1 MIILAGRDQFA
12 ERVVHF
18 VAENAAEYIGRE
30 YFGAIGAIV
39 VPLAA
44 YFALKRFEIKRQS
57 DAIEPEENKDILKE
71 LGNQLERGVLIVSLR
86 AAICGLIGFGAAL
99 TWVSLAGDSSDI
111 RVLGSDR
118 SAQTVWLA
126 VSASTL
132 LWFYRYSWR
141 NPAVGF
147 CAAIAGV
154 LLLKFGWLE
163 LAPVVGCAWAACCY
177 HSPNLRLQNTLENC
191 NRCILSCCCRIL
203 FAGSGGSDWPYRL
216 PSFVW
221 RRSSNDTSI
230 TRRDCPDVIRS
241 GGTDFRCMRCAGALP
256 SYHLPAR

>member
-86 AAICGLIGFGAAL
+86 AAICGLKGLAQPLLAFPLRATAPTYVCWEVTGVPKLFG
-99 TWVSLAGDSSDI
+99 
-111 RVLGSDR
+111 
-118 SAQTVWLA
+118 
-126 VSASTL
+126 
-132 LWFYRYSWR
+132 
-141 NPAVGF
+141 
-147 CAAIAGV
+147 
-154 LLLKFGWLE
+154 
-163 LAPVVGCAWAACCY
+163 
-177 HSPNLRLQNTLENC
+177 
-191 NRCILSCCCRIL
+191 
-203 FAGSGGSDWPYRL
+203 
-216 PSFVW
+216 
-221 RRSSNDTSI
+221 
-230 TRRDCPDVIRS
+230 
-241 GGTDFRCMRCAGALP
+241 
-256 SYHLPAR
+256 